1 MSTPARRPT
10 PFIAAVVVLALLV
23 SACGTGSTA
32 APTLSDPVAILQA
45 GAASLGEMTSVHV
58 RGVIEG
64 EVALGLGGAAGGAPL
79 PLKGTTL
86 DADID
91 VATSALAAELIAPS
105 LLNMRVNL
113 IVVDGSS
120 YLRAPIITG
129 DSWLRQPAEGG
140 IGGDPGAA
148 LEGLAAF
155 LARPELQPEKLP
167 DVRCAGTDCYSVQ
180 FTVPAEELAGTLGSL
195 GSSIPGLSGAAL
207 GDVTVTVG
215 VRKVDLSLATL
226 NLEISAGGT
235 TPLTIS
241 LELTKVNE
249 PVTIEAPPADQV
261 KNAPGGPAPSPVPTA
276 QTTG

>member
-1 MSTPARRPT
+1 MSIRTRRPA
-10 PFIAAVVVLALLV
+10 PPHFAGVALFALLV
-23 SACGTGSTA
+23 AACGSST
-32 APTLSDPVAILQA
+32 PPLTDPVAILQA
-45 GAASLGEMTSVHV
+45 GAASLGEMRTVHV

-64 EVALGLGGAAGGAPL
+64 EVALELGGVGGGAPL

-91 VATSALAAELIAPS
+91 VTESALEAELIAPA
-105 LLNMRVNL
+105 LFNLRVNL
-113 IVVDGSS
+113 IVVGGSS

-129 DSWLRQPAEGG
+129 DSWVRQPAEGG
-140 IGGDPGAA
+140 VGGDPGAA

-155 LARPELQPEKLP
+155 LAQPELQPEKLP

-180 FTVPAEELAGTLGSL
+180 FTVPAHELADALGSL
-195 GSSIPGLSGAAL
+195 GSSIPGLSGAAV

-215 VRKVDLSLATL
+215 VRKDNLDLATL
-226 NLEISAGGT
+226 SLEIPSGGT
-235 TPLTIS
+235 MPLTIS

-261 KNAPGGPAPSPVPTA
+261 KDAPGGPGPTPAPTVPT
-276 QTTG
+276 TG